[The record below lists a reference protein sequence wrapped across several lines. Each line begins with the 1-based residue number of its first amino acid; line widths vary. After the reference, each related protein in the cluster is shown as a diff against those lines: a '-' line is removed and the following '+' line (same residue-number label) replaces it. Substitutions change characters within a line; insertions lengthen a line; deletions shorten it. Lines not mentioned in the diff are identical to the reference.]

1 MGASRWSLPD
11 GQASATVRIDCDH
24 CKVCNLGGRHYKG
37 EPKPPADRNAAHCT
51 ACMDT
56 RYARVRELYVG
67 VVTSDYWGWDRL
79 VFQTPERHAWGY
91 SDHGDLCSGSSIPW
105 SHEGLRLGGV
115 RLRARSVMKV
125 SLANRLV
132 TFSVDGAEQC
142 SFPLPE
148 GCGDIALGV
157 SLTKDA
163 IVTLLR

>member
-11 GQASATVRIDCDH
+11 GQASATVRLDARH
-24 CKVCNLGGRHYKG
+24 CEVCNLGGRHYKG

-91 SDHGDLCSGSSIPW
+91 SDHGDLCSDGCIRW
-105 SHEGLRLGGV
+105 HDLGGV
-115 RLRARSVMKV
+115 RLRARSVMTV
-125 SLANRLV
+125 SLANRRV

-148 GCGDIALGV
+148 GCGNIALGV
-157 SLTKDA
+157 SLTKGA
-163 IVTLLR
+163 SVTLLR